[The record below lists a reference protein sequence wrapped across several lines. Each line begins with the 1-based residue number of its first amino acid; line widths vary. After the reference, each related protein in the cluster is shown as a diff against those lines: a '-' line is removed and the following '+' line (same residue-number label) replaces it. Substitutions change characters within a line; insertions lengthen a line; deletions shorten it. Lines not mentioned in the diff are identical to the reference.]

1 MIFKKKNNG
10 SALQLAQKIPENLI
24 ADSLESAS
32 VGSRKPLGGVLVEKM
47 EGQLTDSLRGPG
59 RAGSV
64 HRDTEEEDAPLGFKS
79 N

>member
-1 MIFKKKNNG
+1 MIFKKNNA
-10 SALQLAQKIPENLI
+10 SALQLAQKIPENSI
-24 ADSLESAS
+24 ADSLESPS

-64 HRDTEEEDAPLGFKS
+64 HRDTEEPLGFKS